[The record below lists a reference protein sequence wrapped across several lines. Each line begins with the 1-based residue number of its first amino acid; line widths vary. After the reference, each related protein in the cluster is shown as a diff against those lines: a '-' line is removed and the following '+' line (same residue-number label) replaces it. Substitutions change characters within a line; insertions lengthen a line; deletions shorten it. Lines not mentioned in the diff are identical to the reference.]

1 MSLIKC
7 PVCTRLISELESSCP
22 NCDFSLSE
30 TIILKIRADEKKESE
45 TNLKILRNY
54 SGMKSFSSNQ

>member
-7 PVCTRLISELESSCP
+7 PVCTRLISELETSCP

-30 TIILKIRADEKKESE
+30 DIVLKIRADEKRESE
-45 TNLKILRNY
+45 TKIRNKKLY
-54 SGMKSFSSNQ
+54 LGMSAMTSYR